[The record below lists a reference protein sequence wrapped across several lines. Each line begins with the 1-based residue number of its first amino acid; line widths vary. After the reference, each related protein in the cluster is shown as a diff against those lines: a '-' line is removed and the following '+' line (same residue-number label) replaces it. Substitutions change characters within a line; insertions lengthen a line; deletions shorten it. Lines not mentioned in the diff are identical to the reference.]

1 MTLRSPEAL
10 IAALLKNELTWD
22 DFQTAF
28 RFFSQRE
35 RIVILEKL
43 DAVVS
48 KGTGQEESRATR

>member
-1 MTLRSPEAL
+1 MNLRSPEAL

-28 RFFSQRE
+28 RFFNQRE
-35 RIVILEKL
+35 RIVILERL

-48 KGTGQEESRATR
+48 NGTAQEKPRNAC

>member
-1 MTLRSPEAL
+1 MNLRSPEAL
-10 IAALLKNELTWD
+10 IAALLKNESTWD

-28 RFFSQRE
+28 RFFNQRE

-48 KGTGQEESRATR
+48 KTSQEPSRGAY

>member
-43 DAVVS
+43 DTVVS
-48 KGTGQEESRATR
+48 TGTAQEKPRNAC